1 MLVKV
6 INLSRNVHVSCPLLE
21 LCNRHV
27 VVFQVKIPQTSPI
40 RQLIYDAAESFT
52 VWISAP
58 KSEALLLT
66 AHASFLTLLVPVW
79 QTGLAK
85 LEVLFFFAVV
95 QLEVVL
101 EEPRVA
107 ISPSSVAGSR
117 LSSAGSF
124 LDAGCTGFWS
134 SQSSETTL

>member
-1 MLVKV
+1 MLVKA
-6 INLSRNVHVSCPLLE
+6 IKLSRNVHVSCPLLE

-40 RQLIYDAAESFT
+40 RQLIYDAAESSHRLDFC
-52 VWISAP
+52 P
-58 KSEALLLT
+58 KSRLLLT
-66 AHASFLTLLVPVW
+66 AHASFLTLFVPVW

-101 EEPRVA
+101 EEPRVQ
-107 ISPSSVAGSR
+107 
-117 LSSAGSF
+117 F
-124 LDAGCTGFWS
+124 LRH
-134 SQSSETTL
+134 Q